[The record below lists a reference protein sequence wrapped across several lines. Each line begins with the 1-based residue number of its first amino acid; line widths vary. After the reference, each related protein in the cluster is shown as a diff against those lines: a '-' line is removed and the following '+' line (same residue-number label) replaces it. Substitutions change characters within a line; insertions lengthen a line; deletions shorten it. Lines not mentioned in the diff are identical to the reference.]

1 MKYRKLSRFFS
12 IVTVIAAVFLASP
25 VMAAE
30 QHIKIGV
37 IGDPQNWDPMDSF
50 RVDWSVIGTS
60 VFEGLVE
67 RDLDMNIKPGLATS
81 WEILN
86 QSKTIRFH
94 LRKGVKF
101 HSGHAFKADSVKYTF
116 ERILAKDSKSP
127 QKGNY
132 SVIQE
137 VKIINDYTVDFML
150 KEIDPVMIVKLAGYG
165 GVIVPKGYIE
175 EKGEDYFDTHPAGTG
190 PFAMVSYKRDQTV
203 ELVRFDEYWKK
214 PLPKL
219 EKVTFKII
227 PEATTR
233 VAELQTGNIDIAN
246 RIMLSQANL
255 VKDADDLELIR
266 VDSPTVYSVRLD
278 TKSAPTNDIRV
289 REAIALAIDVD
300 MIIETV
306 LQNNGRRINSFQSKL
321 SFGYDESL
329 PLRKYDPTRAK
340 QLLKEAGYD
349 FDQTLTMKTTASDA
363 DFKEVSQA
371 IQLYLKQIGI
381 KTKLETVEANV
392 YFSEMIPKG
401 KAGHIFRQGWG
412 GWTLDFDNTA
422 YLLYHKGEHWNPD
435 IDDPRVEELLTLE
448 RSTMDPAIRKK
459 AFSQLSQRL
468 FELIPDIPLY
478 QNVELWGTNKQVKGF
493 RAPADSRI
501 RLENVYLED

>member
-1 MKYRKLSRFFS
+1 M
-12 IVTVIAAVFLASP
+12 VAAGLFLASS
-25 VMAAE
+25 VTATE

-37 IGDPQNWDPMDSF
+37 IGDPQNWDPMDTF
-50 RVDWSVIGTS
+50 RVDWSTIGTS

-67 RDLDMNIKPGLATS
+67 RDLDMKIKPALATS
-81 WEILN
+81 WKIMDGN
-86 QSKTIRFH
+86 KVIRFN

-101 HSGHAFKADSVKYTF
+101 HSGHDFKADSVKYTF
-116 ERILAKDSKSP
+116 ERLTAKESKSP

-132 SVIQE
+132 SVIKE
-137 VKIINDYTVDFML
+137 IKIIDDYTVDFIL
-150 KEIDPVMIVKLAGYG
+150 KEIDPVLIVKLSGYG
-165 GVIVPKGYIE
+165 GVIVPKTYIE
-175 EKGEDYFDTHPAGTG
+175 EKGETYFDTHPVGTG
-190 PFAMVSYKRDQTV
+190 PFKMTDYKRDQHV
-203 ELVRFDEYWKK
+203 KMERFNDYWKK

-219 EKVTFKII
+219 EKVTFRII

-233 VAELQTGNIDIAN
+233 IAELQTGNIDIAN
-246 RIMLSQANL
+246 RIMLSQAQL
-255 VKDADDLELIR
+255 VKDADDLDLLK

-278 TKSAPTNDIRV
+278 TKSAPTNDVRV

-306 LQNNGRRINSFQSKL
+306 LQNYARRINSFQSKL
-321 SFGYDESL
+321 SFGYDGSL
-329 PLRKYDPTRAK
+329 PLRDYDPERAR

-349 FDQTLTMKTTASDA
+349 KNQILVMRTTSSDT
-363 DFKEVSQA
+363 DFREVSQV
-371 IQLYLKQIGI
+371 IQLYLKQVGI

-422 YLLYHKGEHWNPD
+422 YLLYKEGEHWNPD
-435 IDDPRVEELLTLE
+435 VADPEIEKLLAME
-448 RSTMDPAIRKK
+448 RSTMDSKVRAK
-459 AFSQLSQRL
+459 AFKRLSERL
-468 FELIPDIPLY
+468 FELIPDVPLY
-478 QNVELWGTNKQVKGF
+478 QKIELWGANKRVKGF